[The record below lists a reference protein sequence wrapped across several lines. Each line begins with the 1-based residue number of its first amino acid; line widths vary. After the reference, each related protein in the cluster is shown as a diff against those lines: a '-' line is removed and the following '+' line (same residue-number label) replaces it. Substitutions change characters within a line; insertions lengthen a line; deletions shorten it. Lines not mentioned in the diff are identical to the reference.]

1 MHSPIEDDTLALKE
15 RSPKRETNDEL
26 RSQEE
31 DILHFEGSGFTPG
44 LTKAYRAPRIVRH
57 LAAST

>member
-1 MHSPIEDDTLALKE
+1 MHSPTEDEILALKE
-15 RSPKRETNDEL
+15 RSPKRDTSDEL

-44 LTKAYRAPRIVRH
+44 LTKAYRAPRIVH
-57 LAAST
+57 HPIAST